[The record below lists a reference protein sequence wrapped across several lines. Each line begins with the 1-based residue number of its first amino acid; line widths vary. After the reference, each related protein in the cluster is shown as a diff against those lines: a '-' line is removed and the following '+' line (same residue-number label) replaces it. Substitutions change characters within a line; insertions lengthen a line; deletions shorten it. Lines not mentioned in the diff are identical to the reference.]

1 MKRSRRD
8 ECLAVGPFGVLAVLV
23 GLFVSVPVSANGED
37 ADDGFV
43 TVRLTARGTVG
54 GHGAPCVEGCRCY
67 TGGVG
72 WLYSHGAD
80 RPLAREWRDSMSAMS
95 DPGQRPPRGHVGG
108 RRRVGLVVVFGVVA
122 SVMWVGVPQAGAVSE
137 AGFSDLDGARGHRSA
152 VESLAGEGVFEGTE
166 CGPGGFCPGDAVQR
180 WVMAVWLV
188 RILDGADPGAVSSS
202 RFVDVDADVWWAP
215 YVERLADLG
224 VTAGC
229 STEPVRF
236 CPTGSVTRARMASFL
251 VRAFGLPP
259 ASPAGFVDVSGGAHA
274 GNIDALAASG
284 VTAGCRTDPLAYCP
298 DRDTTR
304 AQMATFLTR
313 ALALDPGPQTVVR
326 VLYAVPSDGE
336 FRTGTPYAIRQSVA
350 HVRWWYQQQLGG
362 ATFSLSYPTVENCPM
377 SRPESFYATG
387 NAWEKIVDGVQHCAP
402 VQGWTDT
409 TVWVI
414 YPDVEEACDE
424 DHELGA
430 GGPGLTILGSTD
442 VEGVTEPGEYR
453 YCDEVWW
460 GSLGRWIGG
469 LAHELGHALGLPHP
483 PGCDDELPTCDRQ
496 ALMSNGYESYPGAYL
511 RDDEKAILGRSPFV
525 KHHSPLPEPA
535 LIPGFSKIRGTMVG
549 PGGEPLGGIGVWAW
563 QNDVNDSGFALTG
576 PDGTFVIWVPDGSFT
591 LYVYAAPEGNCVGR
605 YDGEGITISDSEA
618 VLITVEGQAITG
630 IRIRLPAL
638 PEDLPAAEC

>member
-1 MKRSRRD
+1 
-8 ECLAVGPFGVLAVLV
+8 
-23 GLFVSVPVSANGED
+23 
-37 ADDGFV
+37 
-43 TVRLTARGTVG
+43 
-54 GHGAPCVEGCRCY
+54 
-67 TGGVG
+67 
-72 WLYSHGAD
+72 
-80 RPLAREWRDSMSAMS
+80 MSAIS
-95 DPGQRPPRGHVGG
+95 DPGQRSPRGHVEG

-122 SVMWVGVPQAGAVSE
+122 SVMWVGVPQAGAVSA
-137 AGFSDLDGARGHRSA
+137 AGYSDLDGAGGHRSA

-166 CGPGGFCPGDAVQR
+166 CGPGEFCPTDAVQR

-188 RILDGADPGAVSSS
+188 RILDGADPGPVSSS

-251 VRAFGLPP
+251 VRAFGLPS

-274 GNIDALAASG
+274 ANIDALAASG
-284 VTAGCRTDPLAYCP
+284 VTAGCRTEPLRYCP

-336 FRTGTPYAIRQSVA
+336 FRTESQYAMRQAVA

-362 ATFSLSYPTVENCPM
+362 ATFSLSYPIVENCRM
-377 SRPESFYATG
+377 SRPESFYARG
-387 NAWEKIVDGVQHCAP
+387 DAWEKVVEGVQHCAP

-424 DHELGA
+424 QHELGS

-483 PGCDDELPTCDRQ
+483 PGCDEELPTCDHE
-496 ALMSNGYESYPGAYL
+496 ALMANGYESYPGAYL
-511 RDDEKAILGRSPFV
+511 RDDEKAILGRSPFI

-535 LIPGFSKIRGTMVG
+535 LIPGFSRIRGTMVG
-549 PGGEPLGGIGVWAW
+549 PGGEPLEGIGVWAW

-591 LYVYAAPEGNCVGR
+591 LDVYAAPEGNCVGR

-638 PEDLPAAEC
+638 PEKLPAVEC